1 MTFLVENPYDRVL
14 RAALYE
20 RVSTTEQSMNGY
32 SIDAQK
38 DNLEEHAKKNNMKI
52 VGHYTDAGISGT
64 KPPLKRPDLKR
75 LLDDVEA
82 GKVDIILF
90 TKLDRWFRSVKEY
103 FKVQEILDTYGVQ
116 WRAIHENYDT
126 TTANGQMAIT
136 MFLAIA
142 QNERD
147 RTAERIKV
155 VLDHKRKNKE
165 ACFGGNAIP
174 LGYKKEADEN
184 GVMRLV
190 KDPETQQ
197 AVEEFWDIMIK
208 TNNLNKAIRHMVN
221 AYGMNKD
228 WKSWMRMT
236 RSDFY
241 CGIHRGVQDYCEP
254 YVSPEDFLAL
264 HEKRPQKATPTGRI
278 YLLRGLIRCPE
289 CGQKLC
295 GDADTRKNKVYKT
308 YRCAYRARGC
318 SNHGSYSELKLMK
331 QLVNGLDDYLR
342 EEIAAAEIE
351 LAKPRP
357 KPKTN
362 IKELKEKQRRLT
374 VAYMAGNKTD
384 KEYLQEDAELKSL
397 IAKAEKTAP
406 PEPRNIQPLKDLLE
420 SDFKSI
426 YESLTEEEKQLFWT
440 KLIKEIKLD
449 GKQIKRV
456 VFF

>member
-64 KPPLKRPDLKR
+64 KPPLKRPNLKR

-174 LGYKKEADEN
+174 LGYKKEADIN

-190 KDPETQQ
+190 KDPDTRQ
-197 AVEEFWDIMIK
+197 AVEEFWDIMVK

-221 AYGMNKD
+221 AYGINKD

-331 QLVNGLDDYLR
+331 QLVNGLDGYLR

-384 KEYLQEDAELKSL
+384 EEYLQEDAELKSL